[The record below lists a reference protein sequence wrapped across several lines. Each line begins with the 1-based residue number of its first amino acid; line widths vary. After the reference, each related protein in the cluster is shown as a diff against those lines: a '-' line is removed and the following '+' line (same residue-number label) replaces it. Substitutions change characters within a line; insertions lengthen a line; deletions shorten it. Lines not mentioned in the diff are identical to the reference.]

1 MNKPIK
7 PKAMMAEFPL
17 EKTFKTRMEL
27 MKTKLTFALVI
38 TVASLVLMATTAQAQ
53 IRGQYTPGMTATNS
67 GTLPDSGLTYQN
79 LFQLYSFNQLKGPNG
94 ERLPVNGN
102 ISVIVDQNIFL
113 WVSKK
118 KILGANVGL
127 VAELPITNNSLTS
140 ATLGALGG
148 GSGLADSYYQPF
160 TLGWH
165 KKRADYT
172 VAYGFTA
179 PTGRFNAGAS
189 NNVGSGYWGNDLS
202 AGETF
207 YLTKDKMT
215 AFSAYEMYEFHGTQK
230 TTKIHPGQTF
240 DLDYSL
246 MHIVKVQKNMHTLLQ
261 LGLIGYEQLQTTD
274 RSGPGINPTVAANTH
289 YHVNALGFGSNIILP
304 VRKVALG
311 FKYFKEFSNKSTVQ
325 GYSLQISGAI
335 TF

>member
-1 MNKPIK
+1 MRNN
-7 PKAMMAEFPL
+7 
-17 EKTFKTRMEL
+17 
-27 MKTKLTFALVI
+27 LTFALI
-38 TVASLVLMATTAQAQ
+38 MVAALLFIATPARAQV
-53 IRGQYTPGMTATNS
+53 RGQYTPGMTATNS
-67 GTLPDSGLTYQN
+67 GTLPDPGLTYQN
-79 LFQLYSFNQLKGPNG
+79 LFQLYSFNQAKGPNG
-94 ERLPVNGN
+94 ERLPVNGS
-102 ISVIVDQNIFL
+102 ILVIADQNIFL

-118 KILGANVGL
+118 KILGANIGL
-127 VAELPITNNSLTS
+127 VADLPITNKSLTS

-165 KKRADYT
+165 EKRANYT

-207 YLTKDKMT
+207 YLTKNKGT
-215 AFSAYEMYEFHGTQK
+215 AVSVYEMYEFHGTQK
-230 TTKIHPGQTF
+230 TTQIHPGQTF

-246 MHIVKVQKNMHTLLQ
+246 TQVLPLQKNMHTLLQ

-274 RSGPGINPTVAANTH
+274 KSGPGINPTVAQTH
-289 YHVNALGFGSNIILP
+289 II
-304 VRKVALG
+304 
-311 FKYFKEFSNKSTVQ
+311 ESTHLA
-325 GYSLQISGAI
+325 SDR
-335 TF
+335 T